1 MSRFLGAAARLFD
14 HSLLVVCDNS
24 FGSIVLRDIPVSP
37 FVTIVQITLVA
48 RVMRN
53 CSVLSVTMV
62 LRLGKQC
69 DVANWLCLSEL
80 AAAVTCC

>member
-1 MSRFLGAAARLFD
+1 MSRFLDAAAWLFD
-14 HSLLVVCDNS
+14 HSLLVICDNS
-24 FGSIVLRDIPVSP
+24 FGGMVLRDIPVGP
-37 FVTIVQITLVA
+37 IVMIAQITLVA

-53 CSVLSVTMV
+53 YSVLSVTMV
-62 LRLGKQC
+62 RRLGKQC